1 MIPGF
6 ENAFKKSKFQSKFIQ
21 FTNLAGII
29 NRPTFGIRQSRL
41 HCLIKK
47 GAKKIAT
54 NVTSLSIAP
63 IVRHSL
69 ENLGFEAGLIDLNF
83 QNPFGLRQD
92 PLLPVHGC
100 LHTRSQT
107 AGVSPDPSD

>member
-6 ENAFKKSKFQSKFIQ
+6 ENAFKKSKLESKFIQ

-83 QNPFGLRQD
+83 QNPFGLRQGP
-92 PLLPVHGC
+92 PLQVHEFP
-100 LHTRSQT
+100 HTRSQIEE
-107 AGVSPDPSD
+107 GDPDPSG